1 MLDLGLATAAPG
13 VRAALLVVGDEV
25 RLQQIIGNL
34 MSNALTH
41 TPDGTRDRRAD
52 QVGQPGRGPGRS
64 AATTTAGL
72 ARIRTRP
79 GSAVTP

>member
-1 MLDLGLATAAPG
+1 VLDLGLPG
-13 VRAALLVVGDEV
+13 HGCAGRAGAALLVVGDEV
-25 RLQQIIGNL
+25 RLRQVIGNL

-41 TPDGTRDRRAD
+41 TPDGTRERRAD

-72 ARIRTRP
+72 A
-79 GSAVTP
+79 GSGRDRVRR